1 MKNIQLQHPIFT
13 QLAHFARNRQAE
25 CYVVGGY
32 VRDLLLD
39 RPNKDI
45 DILVIGGGISFARD
59 FGHSLTG
66 KPHVTV
72 YKNYGTAR
80 LQYGDFE
87 LEFVG
92 ARKESY
98 RSDSRNPLV
107 EDGTLEDDLNR
118 RDFTINAMAI
128 QLYPEFGK
136 LADLHNG
143 LADLKAKRLVTPL
156 DPHITFSDDPLRMMR
171 AVRFA
176 SQLQFEIDPETIEA
190 IKTHAERLR
199 IISQERITDELNKII
214 LSAKPSIGFRLLFDT
229 QLLHQFFPDMVK
241 LHGVQKVNGRSHK
254 DNFYHTLQVL
264 DNIAAFTH
272 DLWLRWSAILH
283 DIAKPQTQRY
293 EDGHGWTFH
302 GHEDLGARMVP
313 RIFRDLK
320 LPLNEKM
327 RLVQK
332 LVKLHLRPIALTKSV
347 VTDSAVR
354 RLIFEV
360 GEDIDSL
367 MMLCKADITS
377 KNEAKVRLYQK
388 NFIILEGKV
397 KEVAESDRLRMWQ
410 PPIDGQEIMD
420 YFGIPAGKEVGIIKN
435 AIRQA
440 ILDGIIE
447 NEREQAQK
455 LMIEKGQNLGL
466 TRKV

>member
-1 MKNIQLQHPIFT
+1 
-13 QLAHFARNRQAE
+13 
-25 CYVVGGY
+25 
-32 VRDLLLD
+32 
-39 RPNKDI
+39 
-45 DILVIGGGISFARD
+45 
-59 FGHSLTG
+59 
-66 KPHVTV
+66 
-72 YKNYGTAR
+72 
-80 LQYGDFE
+80 
-87 LEFVG
+87 
-92 ARKESY
+92 
-98 RSDSRNPLV
+98 
-107 EDGTLEDDLNR
+107 
-118 RDFTINAMAI
+118 
-128 QLYPEFGK
+128 
-136 LADLHNG
+136 
-143 LADLKAKRLVTPL
+143 
-156 DPHITFSDDPLRMMR
+156 
-171 AVRFA
+171 
-176 SQLQFEIDPETIEA
+176 
-190 IKTHAERLR
+190 
-199 IISQERITDELNKII
+199 
-214 LSAKPSIGFRLLFDT
+214 
-229 QLLHQFFPDMVK
+229 
-241 LHGVQKVNGRSHK
+241 
-254 DNFYHTLQVL
+254 
-264 DNIAAFTH
+264 
-272 DLWLRWSAILH
+272 
-283 DIAKPQTQRY
+283 
-293 EDGHGWTFH
+293 
-302 GHEDLGARMVP
+302 MVP
-313 RIFRDLK
+313 RIFRELK

-367 MMLCKADITS
+367 MKLCKADITS
-377 KNEAKVRLYQK
+377 KNESKVRLYQK

>member
-1 MKNIQLQHPIFT
+1 M
-13 QLAHFARNRQAE
+13 ADFAQNRQAE

-32 VRDLLLD
+32 VRDLMLE

-45 DILVIGGGISFARD
+45 DILVIGGGIAFARE
-59 FGHSLTG
+59 FGQTLTG
-66 KPHVTV
+66 RPHVTV

-80 LQYGDFE
+80 LPFEDFE

-98 RSDSRNPLV
+98 RSDSRNPIV

-136 LADLHNG
+136 LVDLHQGEADL
-143 LADLKAKRLVTPL
+143 AAKRLVTPL

-176 SQLQFEIDPETIEA
+176 SQLQFEIDPITLEA
-190 IKTHAERLR
+190 IKVNAERLK

-214 LSAKPSIGFRLLFDT
+214 CSAKPSIGFRLLFDT
-229 QLLHQFFPDMVK
+229 GLLEQFFPDMVK
-241 LHGVQKVNGRSHK
+241 LYGVQKVNGRAHK

-264 DNIAAFTH
+264 DNIAAFTD

-293 EDGHGWTFH
+293 EPDHGWTFH

-313 RIFRDLK
+313 RIFRELK

-367 MMLCKADITS
+367 MKLCKADITS